1 MIYKLERENTALIAI
16 KQLPRLWN
24 SINHLVLQLE
34 KTSRTYSTVELMDLK
49 NSFINN
55 YSILNNFN
63 TTHGVWFADRYPE
76 FAVALSGAITS
87 LQNINDVIVNGLQ
100 NYYWD
105 AELDVPVIMD
115 ISQTHRNVLA
125 NAIAVELEG

>member
-16 KQLPRLWN
+16 KQLPRLWK

-34 KTSRTYSTVELMDLK
+34 KTDRTYYTTELMDLK

-55 YSILNNFN
+55 YTLLNTFN
-63 TTHGVWFADRYPE
+63 TNHSVWFTERYPE
-76 FAVALSGAITS
+76 FAIALSGAITS

-105 AELDVPVIMD
+105 AEFDVPVITD
-115 ISQTHRNVLA
+115 ISQVHRNILA
-125 NAIAVELEG
+125 NAIKVELEG